1 MGWWG
6 SLAKKVSSGV
16 STLGQK
22 VGDGVR
28 AGVKYGIKNSESI
41 ANIAGKVE
49 NIAGTVGDIALT
61 GAGIATASGF
71 VPLGGFLGGVSAV
84 SKGVSKGAGAVKGVA
99 NKVSEAKATAA
110 KFGIDVNQMT
120 DRYLGP

>member
-6 SLAKKVSSGV
+6 SLAKKVSSGI

-28 AGVKYGIKNSESI
+28 AGVKYGIKSI
-41 ANIAGKVE
+41 ANMAGKVE
-49 NIAGTVGDIALT
+49 DIAGTVGDVALT
-61 GAGIATASGF
+61 GAGMATAAGF

-84 SKGVSKGAGAVKGVA
+84 GKGVSKGAGAIKGVA
-99 NKVSEAKATAA
+99 NKVTEAKTTAR